1 MIGKLLLRGMLAGVA
16 AGLLTF
22 GFAKIAG
29 APPLTQAIAFEET
42 AQANK
47 GEAPGAELV
56 SRKTQAGLGLF
67 TGEQAEARLRFATH
81 KFSAGRFAFIR
92 LGCLFKCDGLSQRR
106 CASDFREAKRE
117 QPGSDAG
124 QHPAQ

>member
-22 GFAKIAG
+22 GFSTIAG

-56 SRKTQAGLGLF
+56 SRKMQAALGLF
-67 TGEQAEARLRFATH
+67 TGVVIYGAALGDRLALVFAYADGRDRKIRARAL
-81 KFSAGRFAFIR
+81 SAWLAMAAFIA
-92 LGCLFKCDGLSQRR
+92 LTIVPALINP
-106 CASDFREAKRE
+106 AK
-117 QPGSDAG
+117 P
-124 QHPAQ
+124 P